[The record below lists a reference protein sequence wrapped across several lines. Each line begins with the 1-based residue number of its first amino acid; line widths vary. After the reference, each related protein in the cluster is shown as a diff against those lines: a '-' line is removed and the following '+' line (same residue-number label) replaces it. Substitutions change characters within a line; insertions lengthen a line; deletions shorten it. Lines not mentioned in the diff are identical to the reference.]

1 MDPTLFAIRKARCTR
16 FRWMIYFLAL
26 FVIVT
31 VVERCVY
38 YPETVLGTNQFDD
51 MLVYLHRTDQYHKV
65 SAAELGEQTPS
76 SALYLV
82 ELIWE
87 SSSRADHLGLWGV
100 IKRHEWEVRCV
111 QEFNADIR
119 RLHYNKTRAGDVM
132 PYPPDL
138 SQWSVAIAEYTGDSD
153 SGRAIRSA
161 SSHRAAATSTRR
173 SARSHRVD
181 AMSTGRSARSHR
193 TAASSTRHSAR
204 SHRPAANSTRHA
216 LIATNDETISIC
228 AVSASSGAQ
237 NGMNRHVDDCAS
249 LFRRCIPYARA
260 RCHDFEGKTCVAG

>member
-153 SGRAIRSA
+153 SGRAMYSGRNIRYTYNILATPLIIRVLSILISVVFLLLAIVAHLRYREYIVRCKNNQCVACGYMLKNSSA
-161 SSHRAAATSTRR
+161 SQCPECGHPIAKHAPQHST
-173 SARSHRVD
+173 
-181 AMSTGRSARSHR
+181 T
-193 TAASSTRHSAR
+193 
-204 SHRPAANSTRHA
+204 P
-216 LIATNDETISIC
+216 
-228 AVSASSGAQ
+228 
-237 NGMNRHVDDCAS
+237 
-249 LFRRCIPYARA
+249 
-260 RCHDFEGKTCVAG
+260 